1 MDRQKLVGLR
11 PQVYEHP
18 HDQRALDALKNTAGL
33 ETVVRKLN
41 EWGFER
47 LLKVQLTGSHL
58 RVHADNHPA
67 LHQQVQT
74 ACDLLDLPLRPDVYI
89 AAGGDI
95 NAFTA
100 GVERPL
106 LVLQAGAVDL
116 LTDDELFF
124 VIAHEL
130 GHIKSGHVLYY
141 QIAEFLPVIVEILG
155 AATFGIGDVLSA
167 GLQIALMNWKRK
179 SEFTADRAGLLGVQ
193 DAGAALSTL
202 TKLAGLPQKYYPSIN
217 TEDFIAQARA
227 FEALD
232 SDKLSWLAKWLSSAG
247 QTHPWTVLRANQLL
261 AWIDSGG
268 YEQVLRSPREV
279 SVQLPPGVKSFCNQ
293 CGRPLLGAEAFCPG
307 CGHQLQPPVAGSA
320 P

>member
-1 MDRQKLVGLR
+1 MC
-11 PQVYEHP
+11 
-18 HDQRALDALKNTAGL
+18 
-33 ETVVRKLN
+33 
-41 EWGFER
+41 
-47 LLKVQLTGSHL
+47 SS
-58 RVHADNHPA
+58 
-67 LHQQVQT
+67 
-74 ACDLLDLPLRPDVYI
+74 DL
-89 AAGGDI
+89 
-95 NAFTA
+95 
-100 GVERPL
+100 
-106 LVLQAGAVDL
+106 
-116 LTDDELFF
+116 
-124 VIAHEL
+124 
-130 GHIKSGHVLYY
+130 
-141 QIAEFLPVIVEILG
+141 AEFLPVIVEILG